1 VLGDLDSDTAR
12 SVDEINHQQEEVSE
26 RKGSI
31 FSSLIRGKPGR
42 KSKDKKELSKFYA
55 PMKTP
60 SIQVN
65 SDFETEPEEEE
76 EEEDDSPNLSG
87 NSNYSKLSIEPTLST
102 NSINSSNSNHSETD
116 TNSELSEGQK
126 KALKAFK
133 TAEELMTSER
143 TYVDCL
149 KLLCVNFRSYVKVQ
163 AGKDAKNPI
172 IQGENWCKKKR
183 KKGSNFV
190 WRM

>member
-1 VLGDLDSDTAR
+1 M
-12 SVDEINHQQEEVSE
+12 
-26 RKGSI
+26 
-31 FSSLIRGKPGR
+31 IRGKQGR
-42 KSKDKKELSKFYA
+42 KSKDKKDLSKFYLKKA
-55 PMKTP
+55 P
-60 SIQVN
+60 SITIN
-65 SDFETEPEEEE
+65 SDFETEPEED

-149 KLLCVNFRSYVKVQ
+149 KLLCVDFRSYVKVQ

-172 IQGENWCKKKR
+172 IQGENWLKE
-183 KKGSNFV
+183 S
-190 WRM
+190 